1 VIAKKLRRKQ
11 FLWHLSELLLWDDL
25 QVSKNKS
32 QSWLGLY
39 IALGFVWG
47 CSFIFIKLGLEFLTP
62 FGVAFGRCALGS
74 LTLLIYLK
82 IKGLTL
88 VRDKK
93 LIGHLWVVAL
103 LLNVIPG
110 IFFAWAETEVTS
122 ILAGIINAVTP
133 LMTLIAIIVVSR
145 NEKPTTAQVVGLLLG
160 FLGVL
165 TVLGAWQGLGANP
178 LWAILIL
185 LTAVTCYGFSF
196 PYSRRF
202 ILPAQL
208 KPEVMAAT
216 QVTLA
221 AFTLLPFYLFD
232 GIAKDEYRVGPV
244 LAMAALGV
252 FGSGFAYI
260 WNFTIMRDAGSAIAS
275 SVTYVT
281 PLVAVLVGFIFLNEI
296 PHWYEPVG
304 AVIVLLGAAIAQ
316 GRIPLTKKH

>member
-1 VIAKKLRRKQ
+1 MSKQ
-11 FLWHLSELLLWDDL
+11 
-25 QVSKNKS
+25 KT

-39 IALGFVWG
+39 IALGIVWG

-62 FGVAFGRCALGS
+62 FGVAFGRCALGA
-74 LTLLIYLK
+74 LALLIYLR
-82 IKGLTL
+82 IKGLSL
-88 VRDKK
+88 VRDRKM
-93 LIGHLWVVAL
+93 IGHLWVVAL

-122 ILAGIINAVTP
+122 ILAGIINAITP
-133 LMTLIAIIVVSR
+133 LMTLIAIMLVSR
-145 NEKPTTAQVVGLLLG
+145 NEKPTTPQVVGLLLG

-165 TVLGAWQGLGANP
+165 TVLGAWQGLGDNP

-185 LTAVTCYGFSF
+185 LAAVTCYGFSF

-208 KPEVMAAT
+208 APEVMAAT
-216 QVTLA
+216 QVTLGA
-221 AFTLLPFYLFD
+221 ITLLPLFLID
-232 GIAKDEYRVGPV
+232 GIAKDEYRLGPV
-244 LAMAALGV
+244 LAMVVLGV

-260 WNFTIMRDAGSAIAS
+260 WNFTIMRAAGSAIAS

-316 GRIPLTKKH
+316 GRIKISRAKI

>member
-1 VIAKKLRRKQ
+1 M
-11 FLWHLSELLLWDDL
+11 
-25 QVSKNKS
+25 SKSKS

-39 IALGFVWG
+39 IALGIVWG

-62 FGVAFGRCALGS
+62 FGVAFGRCALGA
-74 LTLLIYLK
+74 LALLVYLK
-82 IKGLTL
+82 IKGLSL
-88 VRDKK
+88 VRDRKM
-93 LIGHLWVVAL
+93 IGHLWVVAL

-110 IFFAWAETEVTS
+110 ILFAWAETEVTS

-133 LMTLIAIIVVSR
+133 LMTLIAIILVSR
-145 NEKPTTAQVVGLLLG
+145 NEKPTTPQVVGLLLG

-165 TVLGAWQGLGANP
+165 IVLGAWKGLGDNP

-185 LTAVTCYGFSF
+185 LAAVTCYGFSF

-216 QVTLA
+216 QVTLGA
-221 AFTLLPFYLFD
+221 ITLLPLFLIN
-232 GIAKDEYRVGPV
+232 GIAKNEYRLGPV
-244 LAMAALGV
+244 LAMVALGV

-260 WNFTIMRDAGSAIAS
+260 WNFIIMRDAGSAIAS

-304 AVIVLLGAAIAQ
+304 AAIVLLGAAIAQ
-316 GRIPLTKKH
+316 GRIPLTKKL

>member
-1 VIAKKLRRKQ
+1 M
-11 FLWHLSELLLWDDL
+11 
-25 QVSKNKS
+25 SKSKS

-39 IALGFVWG
+39 IALGIVWG

-62 FGVAFGRCALGS
+62 FGVAFGRCALGA
-74 LTLLIYLK
+74 LALLIYLK
-82 IKGLTL
+82 FKGMSL
-88 VRDKK
+88 VRDRKM
-93 LIGHLWVVAL
+93 IGHLWVVAL

-145 NEKPTTAQVVGLLLG
+145 NEPPTKPQVIGLLIG

-165 TVLGAWQGLGANP
+165 TVLGAWKGLGDNP
-178 LWAILIL
+178 LWAILVL
-185 LTAVTCYGFSF
+185 LAAVTCYGFSF
-196 PYSRRF
+196 PYSRRY

-208 KPEVMAAT
+208 APEVMAAT
-216 QVTLA
+216 QVSLGA
-221 AFTLLPFYLFD
+221 ITLLPLFLID

-244 LAMAALGV
+244 LAMIALGV

-260 WNFTIMRDAGSAIAS
+260 WNFTIMRAAGSAIAS

-281 PLVAVLVGFIFLNEI
+281 PVVAVAVGLIFLQEKL
-296 PHWYEPVG
+296 HWYEPVG
-304 AVIVLLGAAIAQ
+304 ALVVLLGAAIAQ
-316 GRIPLTKKH
+316 GRIPLTKKL

>member
-1 VIAKKLRRKQ
+1 M
-11 FLWHLSELLLWDDL
+11 
-25 QVSKNKS
+25 SKSKS

-39 IALGFVWG
+39 IALGIVWG

-62 FGVAFGRCALGS
+62 FGVAFGRCALGA
-74 LTLLIYLK
+74 LALLIYLK
-82 IKGLTL
+82 IKGLSL
-88 VRDKK
+88 VRDRKM
-93 LIGHLWVVAL
+93 IGHLWVVAL

-145 NEKPTTAQVVGLLLG
+145 NEKPTTPQVVGLLLG

-165 TVLGAWQGLGANP
+165 TVLGAWKGLGDNP

-185 LTAVTCYGFSF
+185 LAAVTCYGFSF

-216 QVTLA
+216 QVTLGA
-221 AFTLLPFYLFD
+221 ITLLPLFLIN
-232 GIAKDEYRVGPV
+232 GIAKSEFMLGPV
-244 LAMAALGV
+244 LAMVALGV

-260 WNFTIMRDAGSAIAS
+260 WNFTIMRAAGSAIAS

-281 PLVAVLVGFIFLNEI
+281 PLVAVLVGFIFLSEI

-304 AVIVLLGAAIAQ
+304 AAIVLLGAAIAQ
-316 GRIPLTKKH
+316 GRIPLSKKL

>member
-1 VIAKKLRRKQ
+1 M
-11 FLWHLSELLLWDDL
+11 
-25 QVSKNKS
+25 SKSKW

-39 IALGFVWG
+39 ITLGIVWG

-62 FGVAFGRCALGS
+62 FGVAFGRCALGA
-74 LTLLIYLK
+74 LALLIYLK
-82 IKGLTL
+82 IKGLSL
-88 VRDKK
+88 VRDRKM
-93 LIGHLWVVAL
+93 IGHLWVVAL

-110 IFFAWAETEVTS
+110 ILFAWAETEVTS

-145 NEKPTTAQVVGLLLG
+145 NEKPTTPQVVGLLLG

-165 TVLGAWQGLGANP
+165 TVLGAWKGLGDNP

-185 LTAVTCYGFSF
+185 LAAVTCYGFSF

-216 QVTLA
+216 QVTLGA
-221 AFTLLPFYLFD
+221 ITLLPLFLIN
-232 GIAKDEYRVGPV
+232 GIAKSEFLIGPV
-244 LAMAALGV
+244 LAMVALGV

-281 PLVAVLVGFIFLNEI
+281 PVVAVAVGLIFLQEKL
-296 PHWYEPVG
+296 HWYEPVG
-304 AVIVLLGAAIAQ
+304 ALIVLLGAAIAQ
-316 GRIPLTKKH
+316 GRIPLSKKL